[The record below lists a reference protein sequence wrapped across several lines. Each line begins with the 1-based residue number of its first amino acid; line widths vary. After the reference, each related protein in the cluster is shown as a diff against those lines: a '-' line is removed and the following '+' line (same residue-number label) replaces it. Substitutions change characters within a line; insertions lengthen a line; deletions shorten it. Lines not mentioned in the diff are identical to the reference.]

1 MKSKPTEI
9 ELAVL
14 REIAGRHP
22 EIGNL
27 DIQVANVVV
36 KSRRYTGVGFYS
48 DFEIPDSVAPLIAC
62 PRANIMI
69 NGFMSGQLCHFIL
82 WPSNDAN
89 YIEQLEI
96 VTPDDSLPEGA
107 VLESFI
113 A

>member
-1 MKSKPTEI
+1 MKSTPTKI
-9 ELAVL
+9 ELAAL

-27 DIQVANVVV
+27 DIQVANLVV

-48 DFEIPDSVAPLIAC
+48 DFEIPNFVAPLVGC

-82 WPSNDAN
+82 WPSSDAR

-96 VTPDDSLPEGA
+96 VTPDESLPEGA
-107 VLESFI
+107 TLESFI